1 MTSNERIIVMRIWN
15 AWREMESAQYHRLL
29 LEFTP
34 GELLTIAHRI
44 GASTINFQRA
54 YYGRKNETIDWS
66 LVRRT
71 IFRGMRMLNEERTR
85 EFFDLDDLKNSDDFV
100 FLL

>member
-1 MTSNERIIVMRIWN
+1 MTSKERVGVMRIWN
-15 AWREMESAQYHRLL
+15 AWRDLENKQYQDLL

-44 GASTINFQRA
+44 GASAITFQRA
-54 YYGRKNETIDWS
+54 YYGRKNETIDWA

-71 IFRGMRMLNEERTR
+71 IFRGMRILNEERTR
-85 EFFDLDDLKNSDDFV
+85 EFFDLEDLKTSDDFV
-100 FLL
+100 FIL